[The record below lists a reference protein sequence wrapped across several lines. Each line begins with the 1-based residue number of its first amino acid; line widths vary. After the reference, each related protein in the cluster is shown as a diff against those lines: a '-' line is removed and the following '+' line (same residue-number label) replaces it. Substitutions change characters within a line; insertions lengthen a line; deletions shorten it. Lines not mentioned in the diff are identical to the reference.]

1 MTPMIA
7 LCSRDGCSFLCLLL
21 LALVLRIDG
30 YFEPIFIAYEKGK
43 REWQRKKT
51 KEDRWWD
58 TRTKA
63 CFALLV
69 ERIMERVASLTVYYR
84 WALIFT

>member
-1 MTPMIA
+1 MIA

-43 REWQRKKT
+43 REWQRKKQ
-51 KEDRWWD
+51 K
-58 TRTKA
+58 RTDGGIPGPRL
-63 CFALLV
+63 ALRCLLKGLWNGL
-69 ERIMERVASLTVYYR
+69 RLLLSIIAGR
-84 WALIFT
+84 